1 MAMDRATGE
10 MHGLGIDLGKEL
22 AKRLD
27 VPFEQ
32 VGYQRIAEVSRP

>member
-1 MAMDRATGE
+1 MATDRKTGE

-22 AKRLD
+22 ASRLG

-32 VGYQRIAEVSRP
+32 VDYQRIAE